1 MVHSMK
7 IDWSRSFLEP
17 VTYSLTKEGLLLSA
31 GGEEICFHGK
41 LLSVSP
47 DCADV
52 SVEASALAG
61 TMAIFSGD
69 VHANRRDRI
78 ELVTWFDGAWENYD
92 ELIDY
97 HMTYSSICT
106 FLRKGAVSFFVSLD
120 FPYSRAD
127 HGKISYD
134 PFDMVE
140 PGDSYAVYTVT
151 VGAARLTGEHPLI
164 EGKPGICD
172 RGEIEAFSE
181 YVERRYPIR
190 FERPIYSTTCITN
203 RMTDVREG
211 RIFYSMYDNPT
222 VALDPETLHREI
234 DLCAELGIEYYQL
247 FEGFFDF
254 PDGIDC
260 EERMRELTA
269 HGRKVGVRV
278 GGYMTPGGP
287 YCPHYDYTHRDFG
300 HPEWLR
306 RDENGEP
313 VGWHCLGSDYT
324 AHAAKMMVEAAKRN
338 GDEMICLDMW
348 SIVPCFDPTHPHGPG
363 SVFAEVRGLVRLMEA
378 LAEIG
383 PEFLVW
389 TNAGAFN
396 EIAPKIAW
404 YNPNMYLSDPHARQ
418 YSSSLSLLKY
428 YGDCRREQMVTV
440 HNKYFLPY
448 RCFTNCE
455 YYVFRHSRVDDTA
468 FFEYSFLQGLCVTPN
483 ICLGELRTFLE
494 RIPASKLPYCKSF
507 MREWLAFIRD
517 NYDVWKHT
525 FQITGSPG
533 ESHCE
538 LYAHVQGGEGF
549 LCFVNQQH
557 QSGSVSFTLDTA
569 VGLSEGEKFLLL
581 EEYPNKQLIAEQP
594 IPYAAYGDS
603 ITVSVPAQSVRIIRI
618 KAYAPAQELR
628 LYGLQGEAVRTEAG
642 YRLTVSG
649 QIGETYPAAIALESA
664 QIKEIS
670 AAPVPSVPMYTFPA
684 GLSELTEN
692 GGLTRFA
699 LTMPRDRFCR
709 ELSSWSVDGGPAQRI
724 DPLADGF
731 RGAYLHNFYRE
742 TASVTLDVKT
752 ESGSDSPERLFPM
765 DEPIP
770 PATADS
776 RGTVYET
783 DFAAP
788 FIEWGMAA
796 MPYGYDEVLELVF
809 ANPAAVGQI
818 TASIDGK
825 PCEVGR
831 FYYPGR
837 SMFVYHI
844 ELTGLLSS
852 GTIPHLRLEIT
863 WTKEVAPAQK
873 KEKTAA
879 KTGAQILGQ

>member
-1 MVHSMK
+1 MKYSSK
-7 IDWSRSFLEP
+7 IDWSRSFMES
-17 VTYSLTKEGLLLSA
+17 VTYSMTKEGLLLSA
-31 GGEEICFHGK
+31 GGEEICFRGR

-52 SVEASALAG
+52 SVEASPLAE
-61 TMAIFSGD
+61 TMVTFSAD
-69 VHANRRDRI
+69 VRANRQDRI
-78 ELVTWFDGAWENYD
+78 ELVTWFDGVWENYD

-97 HMTYSSICT
+97 HMTWSSICT

-120 FPYSRAD
+120 FPYSKAD

-134 PFDMVE
+134 PFDKVE
-140 PGDSYAVYTVT
+140 PGDSYEIYTIT

-164 EGKPGICD
+164 EGVPGICD

-181 YVERRYPIR
+181 YVELRYPIR
-190 FERPIYSTTCITN
+190 FDRPIYSTTCITN

-234 DLCAELGIEYYQL
+234 DLCAELGIEYYQV
-247 FEGFFDF
+247 FEGYFDF

-278 GGYMTPGGP
+278 GGYITPGGP

-306 RDENGEP
+306 RNENGDP
-313 VGWHCLGSDYT
+313 IGWHCLGSDYA
-324 AHAAKMMVEAAKRN
+324 AHIAKMMVDAAKRN

-348 SIVPCFDPTHPHGPG
+348 SIAPCFDPAHPHGPG
-363 SVFAEVRGLVRLMEA
+363 SVFADVRGLVRLMEA

-383 PEFLVW
+383 PEFLIW
-389 TNAGAFN
+389 TNAGNFN

-404 YNPNMYLSDPHARQ
+404 YNPNMYLSDPHARA
-418 YSSSLSLLKY
+418 YASTLNLLKY

-455 YYVFRHSRVDDTA
+455 YYVFRHSRVDDMA

-494 RIPASKLPYCKSF
+494 RIPASKLEYCKAF
-507 MREWLAFIRD
+507 MREWMDFIRD
-517 NYDVWKHT
+517 HYDAWKHT
-525 FQITGSPG
+525 FQIIGSPG

-557 QSGSVSFTLDTA
+557 QSGTVSFTLDTA
-569 VGLSEGEKFLLL
+569 IGLSGGEKLLL
-581 EEYPNKQLIAEQP
+581 FEEYPNKQLIAEQP
-594 IPYAAYGDS
+594 IPYATYGDS

-618 KAYAPAQELR
+618 KAYTPVRGAR
-628 LYGLQGEAVRTEAG
+628 LYGLQGDAVQTEAG
-642 YRLTVSG
+642 YRVTVSG
-649 QIGETYPAAIALESA
+649 QIGETYSAAIVLESE
-664 QIKEIS
+664 QVEEIS
-670 AAPVPSVPMYTFPA
+670 ATMVPTVPMYTFPA
-684 GLSELTEN
+684 GLRELTKDGN
-692 GGLTRFA
+692 FARFA
-699 LTMPRDRFCR
+699 LTMPRDRFDR
-709 ELSSWSVDGGPAQRI
+709 ELSLWSVDGGPVQRI
-724 DPLADGF
+724 DSLSDGF

-742 TASVTLDVKT
+742 KTSVTLDIKT
-752 ESGSDSPERLFPM
+752 KSASDCLKRSLPMQEPSSPSS
-765 DEPIP
+765 
-770 PATADS
+770 ADS

-783 DFAAP
+783 DFSVP

-796 MPYGYDEVLELVF
+796 MPYGHDEVLELVF
-809 ANPAAVGQI
+809 ANPAAVEQI
-818 TASIDGK
+818 AAYIDGK
-825 PCEVGR
+825 PCDVAR

-837 SMFVYHI
+837 SMFAYHI
-844 ELTGLLSS
+844 ELTGILSG
-852 GTIPHLRLEIT
+852 GTTPHLRLEIT
-863 WTKEVAPAQK
+863 WAKETAPVQK
-873 KEKTAA
+873 KEKAA
-879 KTGAQILGQ
+879 PKTGVQILGQ

>member
-1 MVHSMK
+1 MVHDMK

-17 VTYSLTKEGLLLSA
+17 VTYSLTDKGLSLSA
-31 GGEEICFHGK
+31 GGEEICFRGK
-41 LLSVSP
+41 LLSVFP
-47 DCADV
+47 NCADV
-52 SVEASALAG
+52 SIEVSSLAQTMVTLSANVLVRQ
-61 TMAIFSGD
+61 S
-69 VHANRRDRI
+69 DRI
-78 ELVTWFDGAWENYD
+78 KLVSWFDGVWENYD
-92 ELIDY
+92 MLLDY

-120 FPYSRAD
+120 FPYSQAD

-140 PGDSYAVYTVT
+140 AGDLYEVYTVT
-151 VGAARLTGEHPLI
+151 IGAARLTGEHPLI

-181 YVERRYPIR
+181 YVERRHPIR
-190 FERPIYSTTCITN
+190 FERPIFSTTCITN

-222 VALDPETLHREI
+222 VALDPKTLHHEI
-234 DLCAELGIEYYQL
+234 DLCAELGIEYYQV

-260 EERMRELTA
+260 EKRMQELTA
-269 HGRKVGVRV
+269 HGRQVGVRV

-306 RDENGEP
+306 RDESGEP
-313 VGWHCLGSDYT
+313 VGWYCLGSDYVINV
-324 AHAAKMMVEAAKRN
+324 ANMMVEAAKRN

-348 SIVPCFDPTHPHGPG
+348 SIAPCFDPTHSHGPG
-363 SVFAEVRGLVRLMEA
+363 SVFAEVRGLVKLMEA

-389 TNAGAFN
+389 TNAGFFN
-396 EIAPKIAW
+396 EVAPKIAW

-494 RIPASKLPYCKSF
+494 RIPSSKLSFCKTF
-507 MREWLAFIRD
+507 MQEWLSFIRE
-517 NYDVWKHT
+517 NYSVWKYT

-538 LYAHVQGGEGF
+538 FYSHVQGGEGF
-549 LCFVNQQH
+549 LCFVNQHH
-557 QSGSVSFTLDTA
+557 QVGNVSFTLDTA
-569 VGLSEGEKFLLL
+569 IGLSQGEKFLLF
-581 EEYPNKQLIAEQP
+581 EEYPHKQLIAEQP

-603 ITVSVPAQSVRIIRI
+603 ITVTVPAQSVRIIRVKPYI
-618 KAYAPAQELR
+618 PTQELC
-628 LYGLQGEAVRTEAG
+628 LYGLQGEAVRTETG
-642 YRLTVSG
+642 YSLTVSG

-664 QIKEIS
+664 QINEIS
-670 AAPVPSVPMYTFPA
+670 AATVSSVPMYTFSPK
-684 GLSELTEN
+684 LSEITESA
-692 GGLTRFA
+692 GLTRFA
-699 LTMPRDRFCR
+699 LTMPRDCFGR
-709 ELSSWSVDGGPAQRI
+709 ELSYWSVNGGSVQRI
-724 DPLADGF
+724 DPLGDGF

-742 TASVTLDVKT
+742 TASVSLDVKT
-752 ESGSDSPERLFPM
+752 TSGPNHSERLFPIN
-765 DEPIP
+765 EPIS
-770 PATADS
+770 PAVADS
-776 RGTVYET
+776 RGTVYEA
-783 DFAAP
+783 DFAVP

-809 ANPAAVGQI
+809 ANPVAVERV

-825 PCEVGR
+825 PCEVER
-831 FYYPGR
+831 FFYPGR
-837 SMFVYHI
+837 SMFVYYI
-844 ELTGLLSS
+844 ELTGILTS
-852 GTIPHLRLEIT
+852 GTTPHLRLEIT
-863 WTKEVAPAQK
+863 WAQETVPAQK
-873 KEKTAA
+873 KGKTAA
-879 KTGAQILGQ
+879 NIGAQILGQ